1 MKWSALMAT
10 LAGLGGLLGSQ
21 PALADSNV
29 LKVGVLTDMSGLFAD
44 MSGSGTV
51 FSAER
56 AVADVGASINGK
68 PVKVVVAD
76 HQNKADVASAISR
89 KWFSEEGVDVIVNA
103 AGSAVAL
110 AVVEM
115 AKTYNKTVLVTG
127 ALSTRLTNEA
137 CSPNSVHYGLDT
149 YAISNGV
156 VQALSKQGVKSWF
169 FIVPDYAFGISL
181 QQDAEKF
188 IKSAG
193 GVVKGGVRHPLNSS
207 DFSSYLL
214 QAQSSGADVIAI
226 GSGGSDAVNIIKQ
239 AKEFNIGR
247 GSQKL
252 AALVLF
258 ISDVHA
264 MGVENVQD
272 LNLIEGFYW
281 NFNEASRAFSKPFY
295 DKLRRMPTVYQA
307 ADYSALRQY
316 LKAAAT
322 TDWTDGASVVAQMKK
337 GSIDDFF
344 ARGGHIREDGLLVH
358 DLVLARVRKPAEIK
372 QPWDY
377 YDILQVVSGD
387 AAFQPL
393 SVSRCDMITRKA
405 GK

>member
-1 MKWSALMAT
+1 MKWVVLIAA
-10 LAGLGGLLGSQ
+10 LAGFGGLLSPQ
-21 PALADSNV
+21 PTLADSNV

-56 AVADVGASINGK
+56 AVADVGANINGK
-68 PVKVVVAD
+68 PIKVVVAD
-76 HQNKADVASAISR
+76 HQNKADVASAIAR

-103 AGSAVAL
+103 AGSAVSL

-115 AKTYNKTVLVTG
+115 AKTYNKAVLITG
-127 ALSTRLTNEA
+127 ALSARLTNES

-149 YAISNGV
+149 YALSNGI
-156 VQALSKQGVKSWF
+156 VQALSKQGVKSWS

-188 IKSAG
+188 IKNAG
-193 GVVKGGVRHPLNSS
+193 GSVKGGIRHPLNSS

-239 AKEFNIGR
+239 AKEFNIGG

-281 NFNEASRAFSKPFY
+281 NFDDASRAFSKPFY
-295 DKLRRMPTVYQA
+295 EKFRRMPTVYQA

-316 LKAAAT
+316 LKAAVTA
-322 TDWTDGASVVAQMKK
+322 DWTDGAAVIAQMKK
-337 GSIDDFF
+337 GPIDDFF

-358 DLVLARVRKPAEIK
+358 DLILARVRKPAEIK

-377 YDILQVVSGD
+377 YEILQVIPGET
-387 AAFQPL
+387 AFQPL
-393 SVSRCDMITRKA
+393 SASRCEMITRKA